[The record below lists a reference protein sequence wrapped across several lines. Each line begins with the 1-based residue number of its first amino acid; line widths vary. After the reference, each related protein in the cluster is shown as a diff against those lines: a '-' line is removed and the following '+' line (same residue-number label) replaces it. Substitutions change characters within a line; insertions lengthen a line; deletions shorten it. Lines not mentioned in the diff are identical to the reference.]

1 MFLALGPYSIAPF
14 FLLICWLLNAQMG
27 VLLYLVPIVLL
38 RVITYSCEYVAIIE
52 CCMSYFWAS
61 GICYIFLFSLLL
73 RH

>member
-1 MFLALGPYSIAPF
+1 MFLALGPYSIAHF

-38 RVITYSCEYVAIIE
+38 RVITYPCEYVAIIE
-52 CCMSYFWAS
+52 CYMSYFWTS
-61 GICYIFLFSLLL
+61 HLYYLFLLFLLL